1 MPLRSPRRLLG
12 STLLCFSILVG
23 LCVLPAWGQMGSQG
37 SISVTVLDQT
47 AGTVPDANLTLQDL
61 STNDVHTAVTPAEGT
76 YTFAGLSL
84 GNYKLTVSKANFK
97 TEVFD
102 SITVQAARVTDV
114 KVTLIVGAKAE
125 QVVVSESA
133 LPIIQTT
140 SNAIS
145 ATIDLKQ
152 IEQLPLYGRDV
163 SQMAFL
169 VAGFTYN
176 PNASVGSWN
185 GLPTAA
191 QGNNIDGVIA
201 SPSRGKYVGN
211 TTPVLQARLED
222 MQEMT
227 IQTDQLDLNTGFGQ
241 SNMQVNFVTRRG
253 TNNFH
258 GRLYEDHRNAA
269 LNANAWGNDAV
280 PVSGGGPLPKPPLI
294 MNDFGGSLGGPIIKN
309 KLFFF
314 GSYAMFKQPG
324 SSIAGPTPVLTSSA
338 QQGNI
343 TFTDNSGN
351 VQTVNVLTQIAA
363 PNGLPSTINPLVSS
377 QLQAI
382 NSSLSS
388 GGVVSTA
395 DPNINNITWLNNSP
409 TTRYFPALR
418 LDYNVGD
425 NLRIN
430 FAWNRTKDLYP
441 NTAAA
446 AFPGKAFANRIA
458 SNKDDQYT
466 AAFGVDWNVRPNMI
480 NQFRGGFLYNAAWF
494 AYDAA
499 PLYATQP
506 QVNWALAQSGQ
517 WFNLPISNYYPLV
530 NLADNVNWVHGAH
543 TFNLGVSLYR
553 EQDHYWNPP
562 AGFPIAT
569 LGLNVLDPALGDFAN
584 SPLLANASSTV
595 LAEAQNLYATLVG
608 RISNVSG
615 TFALDPKTKQ
625 YFNHVGAY
633 NLDELQKAW
642 GLFFQDSFR
651 WKPTLTLNYGLRWD
665 FTGDDHD
672 LTSAY
677 HSPDLVGLWGP
688 SGVGNIFKP
697 GTLTSDPNGL
707 NPVYV
712 ARSHVYNPWN
722 VSPQPAVGVSWNP
735 NYSEGLK
742 GELFGEGKTV
752 IRAGASLRH
761 YTEPYQF
768 FWNAASNYGFAFYQN
783 FSLSPSTTPGLGN
796 FTPGSLAL
804 GDSLPPYFVTPTSYS
819 DLIPESSQTFFGYWS
834 GVNGM
839 MPNIRQPYVMSW
851 NFGIQRA
858 IGQSHVLEVRY
869 TGNRSVH
876 QWIQLD
882 PNEVNIF
889 ENGFLKEFQNA
900 QANLAIN
907 TAQGVSDS
915 FANNG
920 YPGQH
925 ALPIMTQA
933 GVSFTDGGFIHDLQT
948 GQAGLFAA
956 TLAGGNGAGPA
967 YLCNLIGSANFSPC
981 LPYTGNSPMAGA
993 YPINFFTANPFADA
1007 ALGDQN
1013 AIGLMTDAG
1022 FGNYHGL
1029 QVDFREKPWHGAQF
1043 DVNYTWSHTLGV
1055 QPGNSWT
1062 GSFNLFTMRDLRL
1075 SYGPTL
1081 FDYRHV
1087 VHANG
1092 TYDLP
1097 FGKDRRFLNHGRIA
1111 DRVAGGWTLGTIVTL
1126 QTGAPFQAMGEYLTM
1141 NDYGDGGITLSGVT
1155 ASQLNR
1161 SVGVHRTGQTF
1172 ANALNPQY
1180 LASNGTGGGAN
1191 PNFINPNTVPGI
1203 IGYHPWLYGPGS
1215 FSQDL
1220 AITKSI
1226 PIRENIRFTLQGEFL
1241 NVWNH
1246 PPWGYLDSGV
1256 QDYAFGDVWVN
1267 NGSRNIE
1274 LRANIEF

>member
-1 MPLRSPRRLLG
+1 MSLSFSRRLLG
-12 STLLCFSILVG
+12 SALLCFSILLG
-23 LCVLPAWGQMGSQG
+23 LCVMPAWGQMGSQG
-37 SISVTVLDQT
+37 SVSVTVLDQT
-47 AGTVPDANLTLQDL
+47 GGTVPGATLTLQDL
-61 STNDVHTAVTPAEGT
+61 STNDVRTAVTPAEGT
-76 YTFAGLSL
+76 HTFAGLPL
-84 GNYKLTVSKANFK
+84 GNYKLTVSKADFK

-102 SITVQAARVTDV
+102 LVAVQAARVTDV

-125 QVVVSESA
+125 QIEVSVTA
-133 LPIIQTT
+133 IPIIQST

-145 ATIDLKQ
+145 GTIDLKQ
-152 IEQLPLYGRDV
+152 IEQLPLGGRDI

-169 VAGFTYN
+169 VAGYN
-176 PNASVGSWN
+176 GTWD

-201 SPSRGKYVGN
+201 SPSRMKFAGN
-211 TTPVLQARLED
+211 TYPVLQARLED

-269 LNANAWGNDAV
+269 LNANTWLNDA
-280 PVSGGGPLPKPPLI
+280 SGLPKPPLI
-294 MNDFGGSLGGPIIKN
+294 MNDFGGSVGGPIIKN

-314 GSYAMFKQPG
+314 GSFAMFKQPG
-324 SSIAGPTPVLTSSA
+324 AAVVGNPSTSPLLAASA
-338 QQGNI
+338 QQGNL
-343 TFTDNSGN
+343 TFTDNNGN
-351 VQTVNVLTQIAA
+351 AQTVNVLTQIAA

-382 NSSLSS
+382 DSTLAS
-388 GGVVSTA
+388 GAVVSTG
-395 DPNINNITWLNNSP
+395 DPNINYSTWLNNAP
-409 TTRYFPALR
+409 ITRYFPALR
-418 LDYNVGD
+418 LDYNVKD

-430 FAWNRTKDLYP
+430 FAWNRTKEHYP
-441 NTAAA
+441 NTATA
-446 AFPGKAFANRIA
+446 AFPGSAFANRIA

-466 AAFGVDWNVRPNMI
+466 ASLGVDWTVKPNVI
-480 NQFRGGFLYNAAWF
+480 NQFRGGFLYNASWF

-499 PLYATQP
+499 PLYDTQP
-506 QVNWALAQSGQ
+506 QVNWAIAQSGQ
-517 WFNLPISNYYPLV
+517 WFNLPISTYYPV
-530 NLADNVNWVHGAH
+530 SNLADNVNWVHGAH

-553 EQDHYWNPP
+553 EQDHYWNGP
-562 AGFPIAT
+562 AGFPVIT
-569 LGLNVLDPALGDFAN
+569 LGLNSLDPAFGDFAN
-584 SPLLANASSTV
+584 SPLLANASSAV
-595 LAEAQNLYATLVG
+595 LSEAQNLYATLVG
-608 RISNVSG
+608 RISNVTG
-615 TFALDPKTKQ
+615 TYALDPKTKQ

-642 GLFFQDSFR
+642 GLFIQDSWR
-651 WKPTLTLNYGLRWD
+651 LKPTLTLNYGLRWD

-672 LTSAY
+672 LTSGY
-677 HSPDLVGLWGP
+677 HSADPVGIWGP

-697 GTLTSDPNGL
+697 GVLTTGPNGL
-707 NPVYV
+707 NPVYT
-712 ARSHVYNPWN
+712 AKEHQYNPWN
-722 VSPQPAVGVSWNP
+722 VSPQPALGVAWNP

-742 GELFGEGKTV
+742 GKLFGESKTV
-752 IRAGASLRH
+752 IRVGTSLRR

-768 FWNAASNYGFAFYQN
+768 FWNSASNYGFAFYQN
-783 FSLSPSTTPGLGN
+783 FSLSAVSPGTATGQGQ
-796 FTPGSLAL
+796 FVAGSLAL
-804 GDSLPPYFVTPTSYS
+804 GDTLPAYFLTPASYS
-819 DLIPESSQTFFGYWS
+819 EVIPESSQTFYGYWS

-869 TGNRSVH
+869 SGNRSVH

-907 TAQGVSDS
+907 AAHGASGS

-920 YPGQH
+920 YPGQQ
-925 ALPIMTQA
+925 ALPILTQA

-981 LPYTGNSPMAGA
+981 LPYTNNTPVAGA
-993 YPINFFTANPFADA
+993 YPINFFTANPFANA
-1007 ALGDQN
+1007 TNGNQN
-1013 AIGLMTDAG
+1013 AIALMTDAG
-1022 FGNYHGL
+1022 FGNYHAL
-1029 QVDFREKPWHGAQF
+1029 QVDLREKPWHGAQF

-1055 QPGNSWT
+1055 QPGNTWT
-1062 GSFNLFTMRDLRL
+1062 GAFNLFTMRDLRL

-1097 FGKDRRFLNHGRIA
+1097 FGKGRRFLNHGRLP
-1111 DRVAGGWTLGTIVTL
+1111 DRVVGGWTLGTIVTF
-1126 QTGAPFQAMGEYLTM
+1126 QTGAPWQVMGGYLTM

-1155 ASQLNR
+1155 ASQLNNSR
-1161 SVGVHRTGQTF
+1161 GVYRTGQTF
-1172 ANALNPQY
+1172 ANGVNPNY
-1180 LASNGTGGGAN
+1180 LANNGTGGGAN
-1191 PNFINPNTVPGI
+1191 TNFINPSGVAGI
-1203 IGYHPWLYGPGS
+1203 IGYHPWLYGPHT
-1215 FSQDL
+1215 FYQDM
-1220 AITKSI
+1220 AITKAI
-1226 PIRENIRFTLQGEFL
+1226 PIRENVRFTFQSEFL

-1246 PPWGYLDSGV
+1246 PVWSNPAQYPWVGSSYVQAWNFGEIGV
-1256 QDYAFGDVWVN
+1256 S
-1267 NGSRNIE
+1267 NGPRNIE